1 MILWKLDMHMW
12 RNEAGIYCVH
22 LSYTTHKNELSYGL
36 MFKHNTW
43 NSKSS
48 RTKHREKL
56 YDSGFGNIILNITQK
71 TQATKIKSRQ
81 NGLRRN

>member
-36 MFKHNTW
+36 CLSITLGPVNLPEQNTG
-43 NSKSS
+43 KSFM
-48 RTKHREKL
+48 TVVL
-56 YDSGFGNIILNITQK
+56 
-71 TQATKIKSRQ
+71 ATLS
-81 NGLRRN
+81 